1 MKLLFHITMIV
12 ILLYSICSAQ
22 IEGLVIDKTKTKIG
36 RDFYESFYFKLQ
48 QLPGMESFNI
58 VVEEFFDPQFGNR
71 ISVSINDLVLYQNFV
86 TSRYDDIEEKA
97 TEASETINQ
106 FFLNLKEYQ
115 KILEE
120 EGKIR

>member
-1 MKLLFHITMIV
+1 MKLLIHITI
-12 ILLYSICSAQ
+12 ILISLYSICSAQ
-22 IEGLVIDKTKTKIG
+22 IEGLVIDKTKSKIG
-36 RDFYESFYFKLQ
+36 RDFYESFYFKLERV
-48 QLPGMESFNI
+48 PEMESFNI

-71 ISVSINDLVLYQNFV
+71 VSISINGIVLYQNFV